1 MRSVEPKTIEEFDPS
16 CTYESENY
24 KTNLKYCF
32 QYYVSNVS
40 YEIFYCCKMRLIW
53 FSLMNMRLLKRIRF
67 VVVQHLLYAFQK
79 DCIGRRI
86 EIYCFSFSDTN

>member
-1 MRSVEPKTIEEFDPS
+1 MQNCVMRSVEPKTIEEFDPS
-16 CTYESENY
+16 C
-24 KTNLKYCF
+24 
-32 QYYVSNVS
+32 
-40 YEIFYCCKMRLIW
+40 LIW

-86 EIYCFSFSDTN
+86 EIYCFSFSYGCGRIYPR